1 MEKILQ
7 YDEEVLIF
15 KVSNNMK
22 EDEYIKGKVISSRES
37 EDLSHHGSPWYEK
50 IYDVRGEDGHIYT
63 GTYNRDII
71 GKDIFFR
78 TPEDHIKYL
87 QEKINKNYRKIYD
100 INCENETYREIINSL
115 KEKELSNSKVKIKIK
130 IKASYK

>member
-22 EDEYIKGKVISSRES
+22 ENEYIKGTVISSRES
-37 EDLSHHGSPWYEK
+37 EDLSHHGSPWYEE

-71 GKDIFFR
+71 GKGIFFR
-78 TPEDHIKYL
+78 TPEDHINHL

-100 INCENETYREIINSL
+100 INCENDTYRKIINSL
-115 KEKELSNSKVKIKIK
+115 KEKELSNSKVKIKT
-130 IKASYK
+130 KASNY

>member
-22 EDEYIKGKVISSRES
+22 EDKYIKGKVISSRES
-37 EDLSHHGSPWYEK
+37 EDLSHHGSPWYEE
-50 IYDVRGEDGHIYT
+50 IYDVRGEDGYIYT

-71 GKDIFFR
+71 GEGIFFR
-78 TPEDHIKYL
+78 TPEDHINYL
-87 QEKINKNYRKIYD
+87 QEKINKNYRTIYD
-100 INCENETYREIINSL
+100 INCENDTYRKIINSL
-115 KEKELSNSKVKIKIK
+115 KEKELSNSKVKIKT
-130 IKASYK
+130 KASNY